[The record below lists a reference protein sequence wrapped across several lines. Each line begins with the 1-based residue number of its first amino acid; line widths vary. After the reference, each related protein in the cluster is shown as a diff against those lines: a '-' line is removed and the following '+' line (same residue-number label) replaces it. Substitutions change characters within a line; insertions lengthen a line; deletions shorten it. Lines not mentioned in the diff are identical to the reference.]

1 MERTKIR
8 MHGNGSKKGF
18 YRGLPRLRVRRSIIA
33 EPPHSTVVYRIDTYE
48 FEPVTKGRAKN
59 GTLLSKFQINFYL

>member
-18 YRGLPRLRVRRSIIA
+18 LRGLPRLRVRRSIIV
-33 EPPHSTVVYRIDTYE
+33 EPPHSTVVYSIDTYE
-48 FEPVTKGRAKN
+48 FAS
-59 GTLLSKFQINFYL
+59 LA

>member
-18 YRGLPRLRVRRSIIA
+18 LHGLPRLRVRRSIIV
-33 EPPHSTVVYRIDTYE
+33 EPPHSTVVYSIDTYNYG
-48 FEPVTKGRAKN
+48 FAS
-59 GTLLSKFQINFYL
+59 LA